1 MLVAISLAI
10 QTSNGYRALNGI
22 IASPELGTRKRAWW
36 SKVLSLNWPYYFP
49 LARHPPGLAAGLR
62 PLLRRLSLFSRR
74 NFFLSRE
81 KRLRVEPEAGRS
93 FVMLDHAHWPPPM
106 PPRRHKLGAAAPSER
121 RVRLVKNFA
130 QISTVGKTRLWLKAV
145 SFSRTVVIAQ

>member
-1 MLVAISLAI
+1 MYATNAE
-10 QTSNGYRALNGI
+10 

-74 NFFLSRE
+74 NFFSQG
-81 KRLRVEPEAGRS
+81 KRGCGFEPEAGRS
-93 FVMLDHAHWPPPM
+93 FAMLDHAHWPPSD
-106 PPRRHKLGAAAPSER
+106 AAAQ
-121 RVRLVKNFA
+121 A
-130 QISTVGKTRLWLKAV
+130 QIRSSRAV
-145 SFSRTVVIAQ
+145 